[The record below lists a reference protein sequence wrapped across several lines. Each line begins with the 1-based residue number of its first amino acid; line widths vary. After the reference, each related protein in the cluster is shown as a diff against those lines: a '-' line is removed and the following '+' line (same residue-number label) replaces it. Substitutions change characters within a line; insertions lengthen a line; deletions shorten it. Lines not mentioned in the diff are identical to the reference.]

1 MNSLPRVCVE
11 NEAKINSLRPDGLNP
26 SWPKFPCMEYSTRS
40 WRSLKSTKTWRKGLI
55 VIFVKVRFLNWIN
68 WKRLLFR
75 VDFCCLFGNQSSDW
89 LSVDMGLL
97 LYSLVLS
104 LSFILSYL
112 HFTSYIYMSL
122 VLLFSIQQI
131 RFTVPFSWLCFWRK
145 VYARPTWI
153 IVAWLLSHL
162 PRRIPPVTTRLCC
175 LETLLFAD
183 SKKGLEK
190 KIPTWTLFRN
200 MSFWKCENENPYK
213 ICMIKKT

>member
-1 MNSLPRVCVE
+1 MTKIPLYGVFNAKL
-11 NEAKINSLRPDGLNP
+11 ALIKINKELTQRIDCN
-26 SWPKFPCMEYSTRS
+26 FCPCQV
-40 WRSLKSTKTWRKGLI
+40 LH
-55 VIFVKVRFLNWIN
+55 WIN

-104 LSFILSYL
+104 LSFILFYL

-162 PRRIPPVTTRLCC
+162 PRRIPPVTTRLRC
-175 LETLLFAD
+175 LATLLFAD

-190 KIPTWTLFRN
+190 KKR
-200 MSFWKCENENPYK
+200 KR
-213 ICMIKKT
+213 KKERGKRSPPGCAAYALQHL